1 MRENRKILRQRGF
14 SLVELMIVISIIGIL
29 VAIGIPAWQASV
41 RSTSEAAA
49 ITHIQRI
56 STAQVTY
63 FNTKN
68 RSGYGTFDQLSSGG
82 YLDKVF
88 TGDAPLVDGY
98 IFTIAWTA
106 RSGTQPPTYAV
117 QTNPQKPTGLT
128 ATGTRYFY
136 IGSDVGRPTSNNE
149 KPASPED
156 TSVGGG
162 SKRPPPC
169 STKA

>member
-1 MRENRKILRQRGF
+1 MRTHRKILRQRGF

-41 RSTSEAAA
+41 RNTNEAAA
-49 ITHIQRI
+49 ITHLQRI

-98 IFTIAWTA
+98 IFTMTLTA
-106 RSGTQPPTYAV
+106 KSGNQPPGYAV
-117 QTNPQKPTGLT
+117 QANPQKATGLT
-128 ATGTRYFY
+128 ATGSRYFY
-136 IGSDVGRPTSNNE
+136 IGSDVGRPTSNSE
-149 KPASPED
+149 KPATPD
-156 TSVGGG
+156 DASVGGG
-162 SKRPPPC
+162 
-169 STKA
+169 